1 MFFNVKIFFV
11 LCLYSILFSG
21 CILPIPHKR
30 LSQPALDGIVVD
42 CNTFRPVSN
51 AVVSVSFDNDV
62 VETTTTDDLGRW
74 EILEKHTWHG
84 AFLFAIPMSYSI
96 FPFGYLPSFPIKIN
110 IEAKGYVTFSTPD
123 VYYTLIKFSKTGIP
137 LTPRSEDK
145 TETQK
150 ENRNTIRQNEI
161 QLSPQRDF
169 FFSVITNPNSEIYYA
184 GNIEKISCFV
194 QQIGNDI
201 LFWNIENAN
210 IDPSIIFPFTKNNE
224 SWKLLKSKND
234 KKLSFWDKDK
244 EIKDFINWLPIETA
258 IVEKFNEWYKES
270 SKTSEKNLT
279 HYESFT
285 IIETLYPNFKTKDE
299 IVISSHCATAPIN
312 LKFDKDR
319 GVFYNPEFRI
329 AERDLY
335 IINWKDTE
343 FKVKNNNSV
352 IYMSDNSLIIPLSFY
367 WYLYSANAIDF
378 DESLALSLYQK
389 SVESMLPND
398 SH

>member
-1 MFFNVKIFFV
+1 MLKSF
-11 LCLYSILFSG
+11 LF
-21 CILPIPHKR
+21 CVYIQFYFLDAFLPIPHKR

-96 FPFGYLPSFPIKIN
+96 FPFGYLPSFPEKIN
-110 IEAKGYVTFSTPD
+110 IEAKGYVTFSTPN
-123 VYYTLIKFSKTGIP
+123 VYYTLNKFSKTGIP

-258 IVEKFNEWYKES
+258 IVQLTDQWYEESSHSLDNGLSLYEKF
-270 SKTSEKNLT
+270 
-279 HYESFT
+279 T
-285 IIETLYPNFKTKDE
+285 IVQTLYPNFNANNE
-299 IVISSHCATAPIN
+299 IIVFYHCITSPSN

-335 IINWKDTE
+335 IINWEYTE
-343 FKVKNNNSV
+343 YVIKEKNNISV
-352 IYMSDNSLIIPLSFY
+352 IHMSDNSLIGPFSFY
-367 WYLYSANAIDF
+367 WELYCDDIIDF

-389 SVESMLPND
+389 RVESMLPND